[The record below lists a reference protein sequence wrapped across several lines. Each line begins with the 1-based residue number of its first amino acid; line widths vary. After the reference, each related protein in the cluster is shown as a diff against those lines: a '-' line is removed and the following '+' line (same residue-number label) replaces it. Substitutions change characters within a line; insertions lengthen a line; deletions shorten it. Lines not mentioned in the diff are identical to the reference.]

1 MRPAGRPKPGDPK
14 SARVL
19 YYWTTRFIAWDATDV
34 YGTAHGPFTLAC
46 CKRLISR
53 LHNPIRSLRFALAAK
68 AFVPLL
74 CFRLRATYR
83 RYATSTNMSREA
95 FGEEVLV
102 YANLNNW
109 GGRFITPGPFDN
121 TSRIFFV
128 SHASVAAMV

>member
-34 YGTAHGPFTLAC
+34 YGFT
-46 CKRLISR
+46 
-53 LHNPIRSLRFALAAK
+53 LAAK
-68 AFVPLL
+68 AFVL
-74 CFRLRATYR
+74 CFQRLRATYR

-128 SHASVAAMV
+128 SHASFAAMLGATQWSS

>member
-1 MRPAGRPKPGDPK
+1 MCTALLSPPK
-14 SARVL
+14 L
-19 YYWTTRFIAWDATDV
+19 
-34 YGTAHGPFTLAC
+34 LC
-46 CKRLISR
+46 LQ
-53 LHNPIRSLRFALAAK
+53 
-68 AFVPLL
+68 LL
-74 CFRLRATYR
+74 CFQRRRATYR

-128 SHASVAAMV
+128 SHASVAAMLGATQWSS